1 LPYKFKKMTI
11 NEAFGDVAEVLAG
24 LAPERIVDIKAPIH
38 ISKRVELLVNR
49 KKDGIITYDETME
62 LERFL
67 ALNML
72 ISLAKARARV
82 LLSA

>member
-1 LPYKFKKMTI
+1 MAI
-11 NEAFGDVAEVLAG
+11 NEAFGDIAEVLAE
-24 LAPERIVDIKAPIH
+24 LAPERVIDIKAPIS

-49 KKDGIITYDETME
+49 KKDGVITYDETIE
-62 LERFL
+62 LECFL

-82 LLSA
+82 LLVA

>member
-1 LPYKFKKMTI
+1 V
-11 NEAFGDVAEVLAG
+11 N
-24 LAPERIVDIKAPIH
+24 IKAPVH

-49 KKDGIITYDETME
+49 KKDGIITYDEIME

-82 LLSA
+82 LLQHEKKSLITVVNTAKFTKKICIWLMK

>member
-1 LPYKFKKMTI
+1 MTI
-11 NEAFGDVAEVLAG
+11 NEAFGDIAEVLAG
-24 LAPERIVDIKAPIH
+24 LAPERVVDIKAPAP

-82 LLSA
+82 LLAA